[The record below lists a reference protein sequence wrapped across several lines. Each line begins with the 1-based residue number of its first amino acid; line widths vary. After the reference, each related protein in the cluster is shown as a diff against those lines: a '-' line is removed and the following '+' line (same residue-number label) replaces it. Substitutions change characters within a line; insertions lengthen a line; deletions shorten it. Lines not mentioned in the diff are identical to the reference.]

1 MMNGLMVWGCDWFR
15 WCFCNYGMTMLVL
28 WVYVILAAMV
38 DDAGLAQAPLFIQVS
53 ACLGA

>member
-1 MMNGLMVWGCDWFR
+1 MNGLMVWGCDWFW
-15 WCFCNYGMTMLVL
+15 WCFCNCGMAMLVL